1 MTDKTGTKVGGLT
14 LRMRNIKDS
23 SAVYMTGELSQPCS
37 NSGLIHHECGGWF
50 LASVLSPCTY
60 SWHSTCQVDAMHAQN
75 SKATV
80 FAVDVEMAV
89 VDKAVC
95 GASST
100 GACKKMDVNPTSGV
114 KTKCDPGQVFF
125 SCGIVC
131 LFVCLF
137 VVFGVANVLRVGWA
151 ITNLRGLVWGKQGVC
166 WSRFACVRIGQLH
179 AD

>member
-1 MTDKTGTKVGGLT
+1 MG
-14 LRMRNIKDS
+14 

-37 NSGLIHHECGGWF
+37 NSGMIHHECGGWF

-60 SWHSTCQVDAMHAQN
+60 SWKSTCQVDAMHEQN

-114 KTKCDPGQVFF
+114 KTKCDPV
-125 SCGIVC
+125 SMSMRSTLTTARTTKVSMSMRSTLTTARTTKVSMSTRSTLTTARTTTTI
-131 LFVCLF
+131 
-137 VVFGVANVLRVGWA
+137 APP
-151 ITNLRGLVWGKQGVC
+151 
-166 WSRFACVRIGQLH
+166 
-179 AD
+179 D

>member
-1 MTDKTGTKVGGLT
+1 MADKTGTKVGGLT

-60 SWHSTCQVDAMHAQN
+60 SWKSTCQVDAMHEQN

-95 GASST
+95 GASSI

-114 KTKCDPGQVFF
+114 KTKCDPGQFF
-125 SCGIVC
+125 FVVA
-131 LFVCLF
+131 LFVCC
-137 VVFGVANVLRVGWA
+137 FGCGKRFTCWLGNHNVARF
-151 ITNLRGLVWGKQGVC
+151 GLGQGRC
-166 WSRFACVRIGQLH
+166 FLE
-179 AD
+179 

>member
-1 MTDKTGTKVGGLT
+1 MADKTGTKVGGLT

-60 SWHSTCQVDAMHAQN
+60 SWQSTCQVDAMHAQN

-95 GASST
+95 GASSI

-114 KTKCDPGQVFF
+114 KTKCDPGQFF
-125 SCGIVC
+125 FCGGVVRL
-131 LFVCLF
+131 LF
-137 VVFGVANVLRVGWA
+137 W
-151 ITNLRGLVWGKQGVC
+151 VWKTFYMLA
-166 WSRFACVRIGQLH
+166 R
-179 AD
+179 

>member
-1 MTDKTGTKVGGLT
+1 MADKTGTKVGGLT
-14 LRMRNIKDS
+14 LRMRNVKDS

-37 NSGLIHHECGGWF
+37 NSGMIHHECGGWF

-60 SWHSTCQVDAMHAQN
+60 SWKSTCQVDAMHEQN

-95 GASST
+95 GASSI

-114 KTKCDPGQVFF
+114 KTKCDPGQFF
-125 SCGIVC
+125 FFVVA
-131 LFVCLF
+131 LFVCLLF
-137 VVFGVANVLRVGWA
+137 
-151 ITNLRGLVWGKQGVC
+151 LVWQTFYMLAGRSQICAVWFGASKVFLGAGLLVC
-166 WSRFACVRIGQLH
+166 AHWTTAR
-179 AD
+179 